1 MSTAPAPADD
11 PRVPLG
17 LRNGAAVFLVA
28 LAGLMLANL
37 APLVMAVLEDVGF
50 DVIASG
56 NILTWALLASAL
68 VGLGTSR
75 PAAGRHRRTIAV
87 VGLVIAIIGFL
98 VDYPCQCWGHCGRH
112 VLVHAVVLQHFWHVM
127 S

>member
-17 LRNGAAVFLVA
+17 LRNGAAVFPVA

-68 VGLGTSR
+68 VGLGTS
-75 PAAGRHRRTIAV
+75 
-87 VGLVIAIIGFL
+87 
-98 VDYPCQCWGHCGRH
+98 
-112 VLVHAVVLQHFWHVM
+112 
-127 S
+127 